1 MRSTYFFALVV
12 AGLIGLILI
21 AGCTSSPTTCPAAPA
36 PATANVK
43 NIASA
48 IPQFDAYAEKTFQR
62 SGVPGMAVAIVKN
75 DTVVYLRTFGVKN
88 TTTKEPVDNFTR
100 FQLASISK
108 SFTTATVA
116 SMVGNKELSWDDTVI
131 SRNPGF
137 RLNDS
142 YVTEHATLRDLLTH
156 RTGLPAYAGDDLQYE
171 RGYNRSE
178 ILGNLWQIKPVTG
191 FRTAY
196 NYTNAGI
203 TAIAETAAIRAG
215 MPWETLV
222 TERLLVPAGLVN
234 TSPRFVDFASSPDHA
249 DTYALVNGTMTAMPL
264 INDDPNS
271 PAGGVSS
278 TIIDMTRYARLQ
290 LNDGAIDGKQIIAA
304 QALRETHSP
313 QMIMRWTNTSIT
325 TYGMGWDVTSA
336 DGRMTVSHGGDLSS
350 GVSTLITLYPE
361 DKMAIVVLTNAF
373 PEGHSLCSAV
383 TNGWSDLY
391 FTGKT
396 ERDWYGEM
404 DAKIKTALKPDASI
418 PSPSKQVTPAPAPS
432 ATT

>member
-1 MRSTYFFALVV
+1 MIA
-12 AGLIGLILI
+12 AGLIGLILV
-21 AGCTSSPTTCPAAPA
+21 AGCTSSPATCPAAPA

-108 SFTTATVA
+108 SFTTATIA
-116 SMVGNKELSWDDTVI
+116 SMVGDGELSWDDTII

-142 YVTEHATLRDLLTH
+142 YLTEHATLRDLLTH

-171 RGYNRSE
+171 LGYNRSE
-178 ILGNLWQIKPVTG
+178 ILGNLWQIKPVSG

-196 NYTNAGI
+196 NYTNAGV
-203 TAIAETAAIRAG
+203 TVSAETAAKRAG

-222 TERLLVPAGLVN
+222 TERVIVPAGLAN

-249 DTYALVNGTMTAMPL
+249 DTYALVNGTMTAQPL

-278 TIIDMTRYARLQ
+278 TITDMTRYARLQ
-290 LNDGAIDGKQIIAA
+290 LNDGTIDGKQIIAA

-325 TYGMGWDVTSA
+325 TYGMGWEVASA
-336 DGRMTVSHGGDLSS
+336 NGRITVAHGGDLSS

-373 PEGHSLCSAV
+373 PEGHTLCAAI

-391 FTGKT
+391 YTGKMD
-396 ERDWYGEM
+396 RDWYGEL
-404 DAKIKTALKPDASI
+404 DAKIKEALKLMHP
-418 PSPSKQVTPAPAPS
+418 
-432 ATT
+432 

>member
-1 MRSTYFFALVV
+1 
-12 AGLIGLILI
+12 
-21 AGCTSSPTTCPAAPA
+21 
-36 PATANVK
+36 VK
-43 NIASA
+43 NTGSA
-48 IPQFDAYAEKTFQR
+48 IPQFDAYAEKIFQR
-62 SGVPGMAVAIVKN
+62 SGVPGMAVAIVQN

-88 TTTKEPVDNFTR
+88 TTTQEPVDNYTR

-108 SFTTATVA
+108 SFTTATIA
-116 SMVGNKELSWDDTVI
+116 SMVGDGHLSWDDTVI

-156 RTGLPAYAGDDLQYE
+156 RTGLPAYAGDDFQYE
-171 RGYNRSE
+171 LGYNRSE
-178 ILGNLWQIKPVTG
+178 IQGHLWLIKPVSK

-196 NYTNAGI
+196 NYTNAGV
-203 TAIAETAAIRAG
+203 TAAAETAAKRAG

-222 TERLLVPAGLVN
+222 TERLIVPAGLTN

-249 DTYALVNGTMTAMPL
+249 DTYAPVNGTMTAMPL

-278 TIIDMTRYARLQ
+278 TITDMTRYARLQ
-290 LNDGAIDGKQIIAA
+290 LNDGIIDGKQIIAA
-304 QALRETHSP
+304 QALRETHTP
-313 QMIMRWTNTSIT
+313 QMIMRMTNTSIT

-336 DGRMTVSHGGDLSS
+336 DGRMTVSHGGDLTS

-373 PEGHSLCSAV
+373 PEGHALCSAV

-404 DAKIKTALKPDASI
+404 DAKIKAALKPDASVSNPREQST
-418 PSPSKQVTPAPAPS
+418 PSPAPS
-432 ATT
+432 TTT